1 MGRCNEEKEILFVI
15 EYRERSTTVSG
26 GGPTTYP
33 VIMDTER
40 QQKIQQLCQEAL
52 ARAAHG
58 RSAYLAEACG
68 NDDSLLTEVTLLL
81 ASHLQSRTFVEIP
94 AHQAKIDLRIGG
106 LQISLVIDACANVSS
121 LQRGARQ

>member
-1 MGRCNEEKEILFVI
+1 
-15 EYRERSTTVSG
+15 
-26 GGPTTYP
+26 
-33 VIMDTER
+33 MDTER
-40 QQKIQQLCQEAL
+40 QQKIKQLCQEAL
-52 ARAAHG
+52 ARAAAE

-106 LQISLVIDACANVSS
+106 LQSSLVIDACANVSTRP
-121 LQRGARQ
+121 RGARQ